1 MKKTRKTERQ
11 SGKRQERQK
20 DNVAKSKE
28 DREINSE
35 FQGKNQTK
43 FKEYRKKVTNKGD
56 RKTV

>member
-11 SGKRQERQK
+11 SGERQERQK

-35 FQGKNQTK
+35 FKG
-43 FKEYRKKVTNKGD
+43 RKKQNSRNTE
-56 RKTV
+56 RK

>member
-11 SGKRQERQK
+11 SGERQERQERQK

-35 FQGKNQTK
+35 FKG
-43 FKEYRKKVTNKGD
+43 RKKQNSRNTE
-56 RKTV
+56 RK